1 MKLPKGMGNNPG
13 LQCLFWQSRIQ
24 DVGLRKAI
32 PDKKTVFLMSLNH
45 FCGRLSEKCQYLVV
59 FHASLGICFLFYMS
73 FFVIMMDIYNIGSL
87 FLMISYILVAIG
99 RGGVGS

>member
-1 MKLPKGMGNNPG
+1 MFVFAESYTRCRAPKGNTGH
-13 LQCLFWQSRIQ
+13 
-24 DVGLRKAI
+24 
-32 PDKKTVFLMSLNH
+32 KKTVFSMSLNH

-73 FFVIMMDIYNIGSL
+73 FFVIMMDIYNIGTL

-99 RGGVGS
+99 RMGWVIMGPDLGQYVLYT